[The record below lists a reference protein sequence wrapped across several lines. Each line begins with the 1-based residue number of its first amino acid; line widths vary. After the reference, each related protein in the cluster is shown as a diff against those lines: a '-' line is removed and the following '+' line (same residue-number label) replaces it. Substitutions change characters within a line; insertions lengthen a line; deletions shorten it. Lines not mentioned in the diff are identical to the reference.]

1 MTHMQK
7 ILAHAALRAATLSL
21 ALLAGCATI
30 VGDER
35 ASLSIKSTPADA
47 QILIIDEAGRTAYRG
62 RTPDQVPLRKNDGH
76 YWGGKQF
83 TVAISKRGY
92 LTQRIQVDT
101 HPNALYLG
109 GNLLFGGIIGW
120 LVVDPISGKMY
131 DLSSD
136 GIEVTLQKRPYEA
149 PIAAAAPAPT
159 ITATPLPEPA
169 ADEAELE
176 PEPAPAISAAPAKTP
191 PPAAASAMTKPP
203 VPAPAPTARAPRPAP
218 ASVTSPSPAPA
229 PPSIFVP
236 ERPPGDVGNWP
247 SIATE
252 PVVTPPRQDAARE
265 PTAPA
270 APPAPLP
277 PAEPRPYW
285 PAPPALPV
293 SPSSAAP
300 GSTWMA

>member
-1 MTHMQK
+1 MTHLQK
-7 ILAHAALRAATLSL
+7 ILAHAALRTTALSL
-21 ALLAGCATI
+21 ALLTGCATI

-92 LTQRIQVDT
+92 LTQRIEVDT

-149 PIAAAAPAPT
+149 PTAAAAPLPM

-169 ADEAELE
+169 AAGEPELE
-176 PEPAPAISAAPAKTP
+176 PEPVPAIGAAPAET
-191 PPAAASAMTKPP
+191 PPAAAARPAAMTKPP
-203 VPAPAPTARAPRPAP
+203 APVLAPTPTA
-218 ASVTSPSPAPA
+218 ASAKSPA

-247 SIATE
+247 SIATK
-252 PVVTPPRQDAARE
+252 PVVTPPRQDAASQ

-270 APPAPLP
+270 APAETQP
-277 PAEPRPYW
+277 PAAPRPYW

>member
-1 MTHMQK
+1 MTHLQK
-7 ILAHAALRAATLSL
+7 ILAHAASRVAAPALAGAL

-35 ASLSIKSTPADA
+35 GVLPIRSTPADA

-62 RTPDQVPLRKNDGH
+62 RTPDQVSLAKIDGH
-76 YWGGKQF
+76 YWGGKQY

-120 LVVDPISGKMY
+120 LLVDPISGKMY

-136 GIEVTLQKRPYEA
+136 GIAVTLQKRPYEA

-159 ITATPLPEPA
+159 ISARPLPEPA
-169 ADEAELE
+169 AAGAAELE
-176 PEPAPAISAAPAKTP
+176 PEPAISAAPAKTP
-191 PPAAASAMTKPP
+191 PPAAASAMTQP
-203 VPAPAPTARAPRPAP
+203 PAPTPAPAPRPAP
-218 ASVTSPSPAPA
+218 VPMPAPASSAASA

-236 ERPPGDVGNWP
+236 ERPPGDVGKWP
-247 SIATE
+247 SIETRPA
-252 PVVTPPRQDAARE
+252 VTPPRPDAAGE
-265 PTAPA
+265 PTA
-270 APPAPLP
+270 

-293 SPSSAAP
+293 SPSTAAP
-300 GSTWMA
+300 VSTWMA